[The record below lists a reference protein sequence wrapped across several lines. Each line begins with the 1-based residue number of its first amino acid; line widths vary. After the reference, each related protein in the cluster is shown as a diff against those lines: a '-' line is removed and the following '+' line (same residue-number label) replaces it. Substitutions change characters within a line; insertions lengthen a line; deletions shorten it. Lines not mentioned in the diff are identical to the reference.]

1 MGYLGSYISDFLIKK
16 KYVCE
21 GIDVGF
27 FKKCNLYKEKKFKVK
42 FKSASKIDE
51 KDIKDFDVVIQLAA
65 FSNDPFGKL
74 DPKKFYKPT
83 TKYTLKIAKICKK
96 LNKKFIF
103 PSSCSVY
110 GYGKNIFSENSKV
123 SPLTDYSK
131 NKIEIEKGLKKL
143 KSRKFNPIILR
154 LATVYGVSPRIR
166 LDVVINMLTSMVVST
181 KKIKLNSNGLAWRPH
196 LNIKDVAKII
206 ENFIRLKNKD
216 IKNSVYNIGSDNN
229 NFKIIDI
236 AKKINKILPSSK
248 IEFTNP
254 KDKNS
259 LVSDKKID
267 DGVDKRSYR
276 VSFKRIKKV
285 FPTYKFTNINYGIR
299 KLIKELKSYRM
310 NKQKFLN
317 VDFYRLQKLDQINSK
332 KKIIV

>member
-110 GYGKNIFSENSKV
+110 GYGKSIFSENSKV

-154 LATVYGVSPRIR
+154 LATVYGISPRIR

-196 LNIKDVAKII
+196 LNIKDVA
-206 ENFIRLKNKD
+206 NAIRMGEAKVAGAKYLGAGTEARGDAAGQASMMGGISSGISGIVGGLGSMGGGGIGD
-216 IKNSVYNIGSDNN
+216 ITSDTGSFTTGNPAN
-229 NFKIIDI
+229 VVSNPMADI
-236 AKKINKILPSSK
+236 QRALGP
-248 IEFTNP
+248 
-254 KDKNS
+254 
-259 LVSDKKID
+259 
-267 DGVDKRSYR
+267 GV
-276 VSFKRIKKV
+276 
-285 FPTYKFTNINYGIR
+285 KFGMY
-299 KLIKELKSYRM
+299 
-310 NKQKFLN
+310 
-317 VDFYRLQKLDQINSK
+317 
-332 KKIIV
+332 